1 MGAQAPLVNILLSI
15 SSLSYGA
22 YEGYEGK
29 CYVGVRCVQLCC
41 RDDWLE
47 GQGRQGRRGGLG
59 SSCGRGTEEERIFQA
74 RRRVEPKVEEET
86 CHASSQRRQSFYQ
99 GALRL
104 QGQAS
109 FKNCE
114 GLPHEEA
121 QGDDQLREALWQ
133 RGELLDISV
142 LVFFAVVGGLSRLI
156 SGAMY
161 SWQAP

>member
-1 MGAQAPLVNILLSI
+1 MGSRHSAQALPMGIFL
-15 SSLSYGA
+15 SLSRLSHGA
-22 YEGYEGK
+22 NEGYEGNESK

-59 SSCGRGTEEERIFQA
+59 SSCGRGIEEERIFQA

-104 QGQAS
+104 QVQAS

-121 QGDDQLREALWQ
+121 QGDDQLR
-133 RGELLDISV
+133 
-142 LVFFAVVGGLSRLI
+142 
-156 SGAMY
+156 
-161 SWQAP
+161 